1 MQFNGRVLVAEDN
14 IINQKL
20 IKQILMKYGINVDL
34 ANNGLEAFDKV
45 KSQKYDLILMDIQ
58 MPVMDGI
65 EATQEILNYESE
77 ENLEHTPIVAL
88 TANALKGD
96 KERFIQQ
103 GLDDYLS
110 KPIESSELL
119 FVLKKFLKQKFNE
132 DDESFYDNIDF
143 LPKESNQNSVSS
155 NSSECSND
163 DEAVDLMFDAL
174 DDDIEKGILVFKKN
188 PLEAQ
193 ILAKVLMNIGHTVE
207 IIATTQELEEKI
219 VDSSYDILLI
229 DIELIDYSILKK
241 QHRGMNVVLLSL
253 KEVDESNFDKSII
266 KEILIGVMQIDKL
279 KQIISKY
286 RGNH

>member
-1 MQFNGRVLVAEDN
+1 VQFNGRVLVAEDN

-155 NSSECSND
+155 NSSECSMMMRR
-163 DEAVDLMFDAL
+163 VDLCLMPL
-174 DDDIEKGILVFKKN
+174 DDDIEKGVLLGLLKRKPIRRVPKYLG
-188 PLEAQ
+188 Q
-193 ILAKVLMNIGHTVE
+193 KVLLGFLGTISGRG
-207 IIATTQELEEKI
+207 
-219 VDSSYDILLI
+219 LLGY
-229 DIELIDYSILKK
+229 LIPRS
-241 QHRGMNVVLLSL
+241 
-253 KEVDESNFDKSII
+253 
-266 KEILIGVMQIDKL
+266 
-279 KQIISKY
+279 
-286 RGNH
+286 